1 MTTIPHMPVLGWS
14 CDSVW
19 AASSRGWTLERVMYG
34 QEAKTLSGEKQFK
47 NHPRPRTNFGQKAPF
62 SSQSCS
68 SSRSLSLHIFEMEY
82 DSHEEGS
89 GKYDD
94 DDRMKMTTKVSRYI
108 CLLWTDDDDVNDG
121 DEDDDDNGGPV
132 CVYYEQMMYH
142 GLRKKLPLDSRHC
155 MYKMAMVMR
164 RTNTPDSWIQSLWV
178 IIVGL
183 TVIDAGISKH
193 HLLETIAHSLTH
205 STG

>member
-1 MTTIPHMPVLGWS
+1 
-14 CDSVW
+14 
-19 AASSRGWTLERVMYG
+19 
-34 QEAKTLSGEKQFK
+34 
-47 NHPRPRTNFGQKAPF
+47 
-62 SSQSCS
+62 
-68 SSRSLSLHIFEMEY
+68 MEY
-82 DSHEEGS
+82 DSHDEGS

-108 CLLWTDDDDVNDG
+108 CLLWTDDDGVNDG

-183 TVIDAGISKH
+183 TVIDAGISNTISWK
-193 HLLETIAHSLTH
+193 LLLTH
-205 STG
+205 SHTQQGRSKNLEG